1 MREPQEA
8 LAIGTVKVGS
18 SCQVNMCSFAL
29 LGRTQTDP
37 FISAMLPAVTYRL
50 TSSIDLKEPL
60 EIMSSWY
67 RVLTNTARPSR

>member
-8 LAIGTVKVGS
+8 LAIGTVKVES
-18 SCQVNMCSFAL
+18 SCQVNMYSFAL

-50 TSSIDLKEPL
+50 TS
-60 EIMSSWY
+60 
-67 RVLTNTARPSR
+67 NTGVSEHWATEC